1 MATIVANQAAT
12 LTGLFVANSA
22 NANLVRLQDFSVAEF
37 RAAIQ
42 STRVAVRATIRQS
55 GSNAGQRGVDMTFA
69 TPQGI
74 VFVAFGRKMAGNSEE
89 YLAEMVRQGDVRIGQ
104 FRDKAKGV
112 EFWCVYEPS
121 EGNMGIEV

>member
-42 STRVAVRATIRQS
+42 CTRAAVRATIRQS
-55 GSNAGQRGVDMTFA
+55 GNNAGQRGVDMTFA
-69 TPQGI
+69 TPKGI
-74 VFVAFGRKMAGNSEE
+74 VFVAFGRKLVGESEE
-89 YLAEMVRQGDVRIGQ
+89 DLAALVRADRVRIGQ

-112 EFWCVYEPS
+112 EFWCVYAPS